1 MNENEE
7 TKPQETEQQAAPTE
21 PPEETVGDIMQKMSG
36 EGLKWLVI
44 IGGALVYLTA
54 VIYAEVHGL
63 TALQK
68 GVTADMR
75 IWAAAG
81 MVAAGVSAVLFPIAL
96 KVWAIEAKHRL
107 AAIIFYVLDF
117 GFLMFNSFTD
127 FNIQQIHT
135 MAPWAQSYVTYVLPA
150 SPVIVGAMWA
160 ILFQLDP
167 DVRQKILQLTLRAA
181 MKEKLARKVADAA
194 KGAKVTSRVT
204 AAAEEEVERALTE
217 LFGHPVRSVTGYAM
231 DTTDRTRDSLAAR
244 FFDWASRLGQSLAS
258 SGMPSPS
265 NPSPSEES
273 SLIETQGLEM
283 RDGSPRTTNEKPE
296 PMGSTRPLYN
306 ERSYHPTPKPDEP
319 EE

>member
-1 MNENEE
+1 MEEE
-7 TKPQETEQQAAPTE
+7 TKQPETEVKPTD
-21 PPEETVGDIMQKMSG
+21 PPEETVGDIMNKMSG

-68 GVTADMR
+68 GVTAEMR

-135 MAPWAQSYVTYVLPA
+135 MAPWAQAYVTYVLPA

-194 KGAKVTSRVT
+194 KGASVTATVT
-204 AAAEEEVERALTE
+204 AAAEQEVQRALTE
-217 LFGHPVRSVTGYAM
+217 LFGTPARPASGYYVIDEPKRGGLLQGFFGSLSQLVR
-231 DTTDRTRDSLAAR
+231 
-244 FFDWASRLGQSLAS
+244 QIS
-258 SGMPSPS
+258 SIGMPSQPQD
-265 NPSPSEES
+265 SPSEA
-273 SLIETQGLEM
+273 Q
-283 RDGSPRTTNEKPE
+283 K
-296 PMGSTRPLYN
+296 
-306 ERSYHPTPKPDEP
+306 EP
-319 EE
+319 ENLPKA